1 MYYSIFSLVNV
12 DNIPLFCR
20 TGDEDRLDMDII
32 LLLSQRS
39 VYVAWYDD
47 EEEQIVQYQRIFLE
61 DIVKMEIGQSINHV
75 SNDV

>member
-1 MYYSIFSLVNV
+1 
-12 DNIPLFCR
+12 
-20 TGDEDRLDMDII
+20 MDII

-61 DIVKMEIGQSINHV
+61 DIVKMEIGT
-75 SNDV
+75 

>member
-1 MYYSIFSLVNV
+1 
-12 DNIPLFCR
+12 
-20 TGDEDRLDMDII
+20 MDII

-61 DIVKMEIGQSINHV
+61 DIVKMEIGLSCIDFGGILTNL
-75 SNDV
+75 